1 MADNQMVKIVFDFD
15 LGNVPASAKKLSQY
29 LKDNNLDLKFTKKS
43 VDDLA
48 ASMNQLATAQTQA
61 AQAAASAG
69 NSVKKSN
76 MQWTNLALV
85 IQDLPYGFRGIQ
97 NNLPALMGGIAG
109 MAGPLYLV
117 GSAVIAL
124 FTAWDAGLFKTK
136 NATNALN
143 EAQKEYNETL
153 KSSMGSAGEEIAKMN
168 ALVSIAKNQEISMQ
182 KRLKAVKSLQDEYPS
197 YFGNLD
203 KEKILN
209 GDVSKAT
216 DGVKTAII
224 ERAKATA
231 VASKINKLA
240 AEKFA
245 KDEELYQLALQKT
258 ARVQAAVNFVRQFP
272 SSAKHLKGLIDASV
286 SGIRDQENAIK
297 SFVDSIDREL
307 NRLQKIYTSAETTAI
322 DLGDTGDDKKNKG
335 AAAAKKKLEN
345 AKKEADKLA
354 LYVAKR
360 LAASGGETK
369 YIAEPEVDPSN
380 AAKAFRDKMAYEK
393 KASKDRVAFLREQYQ
408 LEVSEAEGSFDK
420 IKLAEENMRMAL
432 DKGFMDGSVKLSEY
446 IDAILELRK
455 KSNETVLAETKAVTA
470 ELLKM
475 GIGLMN
481 ALGPALDMLL
491 EKGASIGDVLSRA
504 FEDII
509 KKLIKVAI
517 AAAIA
522 VAIISLLPG
531 GQGKLAKAGG
541 AMKMFGNLVG
551 GGMGLGSQ
559 LFANGGIV
567 SGPTMGLMGEYPG
580 AKTNPEVV
588 APLDKLK
595 SMIGSGSGSGEFV
608 LRGNDLILAI
618 QRSNSSLKLR
628 RG

>member
-470 ELLKM
+470 ELLKI

>member
-29 LKDNNLDLKFTKKS
+29 LKDNSLDLKFTKQS
-43 VDDLA
+43 VDNTT
-48 ASMNQLATAQTQA
+48 ASLNQLATAQTKVGNT
-61 AQAAASAG
+61 AAATGASI
-69 NSVKKSN
+69 KKSN

-85 IQDLPYGFRGIQ
+85 VQDLPYGFRGIQ

-124 FTAWDAGLFKTK
+124 FTAWDAGLFKVK
-136 NATNALN
+136 NATTALN
-143 EAQKEYNETL
+143 DAQKEYNETL
-153 KSSMGSAGEEIAKMN
+153 KSSMGAAGEEIAKLN
-168 ALVSIAKNQEISMQ
+168 ALVSIPGNQQISME
-182 KRLKAVKSLQDEYPS
+182 KRLLAVQKLQNEYPA
-197 YFGNLD
+197 YFGNLS

-209 GDVSKAT
+209 GDVAT
-216 DGVKTAII
+216 SVDAVKLAII

-231 VASKINKLA
+231 IASKINTIAAQKFLEEEKLY
-240 AEKFA
+240 K
-245 KDEELYQLALQKT
+245 LALQKT
-258 ARVQAAVNFVRQFP
+258 SRMQKDIALATSHGYKGKA
-272 SSAKHLKGLIDASV
+272 LKGYLDFTLFDVREKEHQISKVIDSY
-286 SGIRDQENAIK
+286 EL
-297 SFVDSIDREL
+297 EL
-307 NRLQKIYTSAETTAI
+307 NRLAELYSKSAEASI
-322 DLGDTGDDKKNKG
+322 GLDAKKGVDDK
-335 AAAAKKKLEN
+335 AAKVAKKKRDN
-345 AKKEADKLA
+345 TKKEADKLA
-354 LYVAKR
+354 AYVAKR
-360 LAASGGETK
+360 FAGAGGETK
-369 YIAEPEVDPSN
+369 YVAEPTLDPLA
-380 AAKAFRDKMAYEK
+380 AAKAFKAKMAYEK
-393 KASKDRVAFLREQYQ
+393 KASKKRVDFLKEQYQ

-432 DKGFMDGSVKLSEY
+432 DKGFMDGSIKLTEY

-455 KSNETVLAETKAVTA
+455 KSNQTVLAETKAVTA
-470 ELLKM
+470 ELLKI

-491 EKGASIGDVLSRA
+491 EKGASIGEVLSRA

-559 LFANGGIV
+559 LFANSGIV

-580 AKTNPEVV
+580 AQNNPEVV

-595 SMIGSGSGSGEFV
+595 DMIGGGGNGEFV
-608 LRGNDLILAI
+608 LRGNDLVLAI

>member
-29 LKDNNLDLKFTKKS
+29 LKDNSLDLKFTKQS
-43 VDDLA
+43 VDNTT
-48 ASMNQLATAQTQA
+48 ASLNQLATAQTKVGNT
-61 AQAAASAG
+61 AAATGASI
-69 NSVKKSN
+69 KKSN

-85 IQDLPYGFRGIQ
+85 VQDLPYGFRGIQ

-124 FTAWDAGLFKTK
+124 FTAWDAGLFKVK
-136 NATNALN
+136 NATTALN
-143 EAQKEYNETL
+143 DAQKEYNETL
-153 KSSMGSAGEEIAKMN
+153 KSSMGAAGEEIAKMN
-168 ALVSIAKNQEISMQ
+168 ALVSIAGNQQISME
-182 KRLKAVKSLQDEYPS
+182 KRLLAVQKLQNEYPA
-197 YFGNLD
+197 YFGNLS

-209 GDVSKAT
+209 GDVAT
-216 DGVKTAII
+216 SVDAVKLAII

-231 VASKINKLA
+231 IASKINTIAAQKFLEEEKLY
-240 AEKFA
+240 K
-245 KDEELYQLALQKT
+245 LALQKT
-258 ARVQAAVNFVRQFP
+258 SRMQKDIALATSHGYKGKA
-272 SSAKHLKGLIDASV
+272 LKGYLDFTLFDVREKEHQISKVIDSY
-286 SGIRDQENAIK
+286 EL
-297 SFVDSIDREL
+297 EL
-307 NRLQKIYTSAETTAI
+307 NRLAELYSKSAEASI
-322 DLGDTGDDKKNKG
+322 GLDAKKGVDDK
-335 AAAAKKKLEN
+335 AAKVAKKKRDN

-354 LYVAKR
+354 AYVAKR
-360 LAASGGETK
+360 FAGAGGETK
-369 YIAEPEVDPSN
+369 YVAEPTLDPLA
-380 AAKAFRDKMAYEK
+380 AAKAFKDKMAYEK
-393 KASKDRVAFLREQYQ
+393 KASKERVAFLKEQYQ

-432 DKGFMDGSVKLSEY
+432 DKGFMDGSIKLTEY

-455 KSNETVLAETKAVTA
+455 KSNQTVLAETKAVTA
-470 ELLKM
+470 ELLKI

-491 EKGASIGDVLSRA
+491 EKGASIGEVLSRA

-580 AKTNPEVV
+580 AQNNPEVV

-595 SMIGSGSGSGEFV
+595 DMIGGGGNGEFV
-608 LRGNDLILAI
+608 LRGNDLVLAI